1 MTKKATGPA
10 CSVLVAGETGVGKSS
25 LINYLVGK
33 DVVKIGVG
41 WPQTSWNDLLV
52 HNWDAKGVRLRV
64 FDSPGIEVNKTD
76 IWRNEIEKI
85 IGSGSV
91 DKASNSCVVIYCVSC
106 GGQRFQKNDA
116 AMINHFKWQGAS
128 VVIALTKC
136 DQVSKTI
143 VKKMRDSL
151 PNSMPVVEISSGGAL
166 RFGKTKP
173 FGKEKLM
180 AEISKCVGGYR
191 DKHLSKTLCETSK
204 TKPTKSSQAR
214 DRATRKTRSRANG
227 EKNSRLG
234 NKPSRQRKD
243 GKRSSRNTSN
253 RKRKS

>member
-1 MTKKATGPA
+1 MTKATEHS
-10 CSVLVAGETGVGKSS
+10 CNILVAGETGVGKSS

-33 DVVKIGVG
+33 NVAKAGVG
-41 WPQTSWNDLLV
+41 WPQTSWNDLSV

-91 DKASNSCVVIYCVSC
+91 DKASNSCVVIYCISC
-106 GGQRFQKNDA
+106 GGQRFLKNDA
-116 AMINHFKWQGAS
+116 EMINHFKWQGAS

-136 DQVSKTI
+136 DQVSKAV
-143 VKKMRDSL
+143 VKKMRDAI
-151 PNSMPVVEISSGGAL
+151 PMSMPVVEISSGGAL

-173 FGKEKLM
+173 FGKGKLM
-180 AEISKCVGGYR
+180 AEISKCVGGHR
-191 DKHLSKTLCETSK
+191 DRHLSRTLCETSK
-204 TKPTKSSQAR
+204 TKPTKSSQTR
-214 DRATRKTRSRANG
+214 DRTTRKTRSGANG
-227 EKNSRLG
+227 EKNSRIG

>member
-1 MTKKATGPA
+1 MTKKATGPT
-10 CSVLVAGETGVGKSS
+10 CNILVAGETGVGKSS
-25 LINYLVGK
+25 LVNYLVGK
-33 DVVKIGVG
+33 NVAKADVG
-41 WPQTSWNDLLV
+41 WPQTSWNDLLT
-52 HNWDAKGVRLRV
+52 HNCLIAGIELQV

-76 IWRNEIEKI
+76 AWKNEIEKI
-85 IGSGSV
+85 IGIGSGDWKSY
-91 DKASNSCVVIYCVSC
+91 SWVVIYCVSC

-136 DQVSKTI
+136 DQVSKAV
-143 VKKMRDSL
+143 VKKMRDAI
-151 PNSMPVVEISSGGAL
+151 PMSMPVVEISSGGAL

-180 AEISKCVGGYR
+180 AEIAKCVGGRR
-191 DKHLSKTLCETSK
+191 DKHLSRTLCETSK
-204 TKPTKSSQAR
+204 TKPTKCSQTR
-214 DRATRKTRSRANG
+214 DRTTRKIRSGANG
-227 EKNSRLG
+227 EKNSQLG